1 MPHHD
6 RDGGGLPPESD
17 RERRRLKRLAERMT
31 EEERDSDAV
40 LSACRDTRRTVR
52 ETGKAFRAGVY
63 DNLVNIFRLLC
74 LAQINPRIERVA
86 SRRAEHSRVRRT
98 KATSTALFFVKVF
111 SLRTLKP
118 ATASQQAKALRG
130 AALLSIPPDKL
141 LAKLKEKGG
150 MTALAQHFHE
160 SNGRQPAEKTLPKDM
175 GGFKPVD
182 PLPSLF
188 WTKGAQ
194 KVWQKAARKRRKV
207 KLTVIPDSNGGGR
220 ILKARLHSS
229 RKERADEQR

>member
-1 MPHHD
+1 MTHHD
-6 RDGGGLPPESD
+6 RDGGNLPPESN

-52 ETGKAFRAGVY
+52 EAEKAFRAGVY

-74 LAQINPRIERVA
+74 LDQIDSTIREEA
-86 SRRAEHSRVRRT
+86 SRRAERYSIRRT
-98 KATSTALFFVKVF
+98 KATSKALFFVKVF
-111 SLRTLKP
+111 SLRSLKP

-130 AALLSIPPDKL
+130 AALLSIPPDEL
-141 LAKLKEKGG
+141 LAKLKAKGG

-160 SNGRQPAEKTLPKDM
+160 SNGRQPAEKTPPKDM
-175 GGFKPVD
+175 GGFKQVD
-182 PLPSLF
+182 PLSLF
-188 WTKGAQ
+188 WTKSAQ
-194 KVWQKAARKRRKV
+194 KVWRKAARKQRKV
-207 KLTVIPDSNGGGR
+207 RLTVIPDRNGGGR
-220 ILKARLHSS
+220 ILKARLYSN

>member
-1 MPHHD
+1 MTHHD

-31 EEERDSDAV
+31 EEERDSGAV

-52 ETGKAFRAGVY
+52 EAEKAFRAGVY

-74 LAQINPRIERVA
+74 LAQIDPAICKEAN
-86 SRRAEHSRVRRT
+86 RRAKHLGIRRT

-111 SLRTLKP
+111 SPRTLKP

-141 LAKLKEKGG
+141 LAKVKAKGG
-150 MTALAQHFHE
+150 MTALAQYFHE
-160 SNGRQPAEKTLPKDM
+160 SNHPQPAEKTPPEDM
-175 GGFKPVD
+175 GGFKSVD
-182 PLPSLF
+182 PLLSLF
-188 WTKGAQ
+188 WTEHAR
-194 KVWQKAARKRRKV
+194 KVWRKAARKQRKV
-207 KLTVIPDSNGGGR
+207 KLTVIPDENGGGR

-229 RKERADEQR
+229 RKERTDERR

>member
-1 MPHHD
+1 MTHHD
-6 RDGGGLPPESD
+6 RDGGGLPPESN

-40 LSACRDTRRTVR
+40 LSACRDTRRIVR
-52 ETGKAFRAGVY
+52 ETRKVFRAGVY

-74 LAQINPRIERVA
+74 LAQIDPAICKEAN
-86 SRRAEHSRVRRT
+86 RRAKHLGIRRT
-98 KATSTALFFVKVF
+98 EATSTALFFVKVF
-111 SLRTLKP
+111 SPRTLKP

-160 SNGRQPAEKTLPKDM
+160 SNGRQSAEKTPPKDM
-175 GGFKPVD
+175 GGFKPID
-182 PLPSLF
+182 PLSLF
-188 WTKGAQ
+188 WTDSAR
-194 KVWQKAARKRRKV
+194 KVWRKAAKKQLRV

-220 ILKARLHSS
+220 ILKARLYSN